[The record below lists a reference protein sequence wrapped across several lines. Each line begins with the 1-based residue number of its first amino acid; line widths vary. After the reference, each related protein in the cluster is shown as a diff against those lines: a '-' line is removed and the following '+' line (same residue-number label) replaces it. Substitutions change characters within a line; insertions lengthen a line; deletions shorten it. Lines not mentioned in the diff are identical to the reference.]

1 MEQTTGLNKEQPFR
15 RSENTIKELIA
26 DYKRSSLTAK
36 EYCADKGINTGTF
49 YCWLSKYRNNKEKRA
64 TSAFVPVMIKE
75 DHAEGNLYAEYKGLR
90 FYQPMSV
97 EFFKALIG

>member
-1 MEQTTGLNKEQPFR
+1 MEQATRLSKKQPLR
-15 RSENTIKELIA
+15 RSEETIKEIIA
-26 DYKRSSLTAK
+26 EYKRSSFTVK

-49 YCWLSKYRNNKEKRA
+49 YCWLSKYRNNKEKRT

-75 DHAEGNLYAEYKGLR
+75 EHDDGNLYAEYKGLK

>member
-1 MEQTTGLNKEQPFR
+1 MEQTTRLNKAQPLR
-15 RSENTIKELIA
+15 RSEDAIKELIS
-26 DYKRSSLTAK
+26 DYKRSSFTVK
-36 EYCADKGINTGTF
+36 EYCTDKGINTGTF
-49 YCWLSKYRNNKEKRA
+49 YCWLSKYRNSKEKRI

-75 DHAEGNLYAEYKGLR
+75 EPTEGNLYAEYKGLK

>member
-1 MEQTTGLNKEQPFR
+1 MEQTTRVSKEQHVR
-15 RSENTIKELIA
+15 RSEDTIKEIIA
-26 DYKRSSLTAK
+26 EYKRSSFTVK

-49 YCWLSKYRNNKEKRA
+49 YCWLSKCRNDKEKTA

-75 DHAEGNLYAEYKGLR
+75 EEVEGNLYAEYKGLK